1 MVFIMIVVGGLT
13 RLTDSGLSITEWE
26 LFTGILPPLNNDTWE
41 RYFSLYREIPQYQ
54 LINKG
59 MSIEEFKIIFYW
71 EYFHRILGRLIGI
84 FFLLPLMY
92 FHFIGKINKK
102 HISICYLILSLIIF
116 QGIIGWYMVTSGLVN
131 NITVS
136 HYRLS
141 LHLGIA
147 FLIMSIIFWEILN
160 IKRNTSRNFLI
171 NEKNNYFFYFLILI
185 IFLQVILGAFLSGLD
200 AGKIYQ
206 TWPLMDEN
214 YFPNDIVI
222 SGIKDF
228 LDFKNNSLIQFYH
241 RNIAYLITVY
251 ILIIGF
257 FIFKNNTQKLKKPF
271 YFLLIILFLQIF
283 LGIMTL
289 ISGLNIYL
297 ASGHQICSLLLML
310 SAINLYYYQIN

>member
-71 EYFHRILGRLIGI
+71 EYFHRVLGRLIGL

-222 SGIKDF
+222 SGVKDF
-228 LDFKNNSLIQFYH
+228 FDFKNHSLIQFYH

-289 ISGLNIYL
+289 VSGLNIYL

>member
-26 LFTGILPPLNNDTWE
+26 LFTGILPPLNNDAWE

-71 EYFHRILGRLIGI
+71 EYFHRVLGRLIGL

-228 LDFKNNSLIQFYH
+228 LDFKNHSLIQFYH

-310 SAINLYYYQIN
+310 SAINLYYFQIN